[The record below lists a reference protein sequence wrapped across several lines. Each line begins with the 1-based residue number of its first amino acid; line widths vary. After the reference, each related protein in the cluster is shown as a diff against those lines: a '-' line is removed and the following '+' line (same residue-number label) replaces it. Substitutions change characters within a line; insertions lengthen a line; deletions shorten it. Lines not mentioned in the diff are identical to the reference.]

1 MSKLLIILLISF
13 IYIDCIKEK
22 LVNLKL
28 NLEKIETKTVGKKGT
43 LIALFTQYDKMI
55 FANSQ
60 KEECFDSIITD
71 GSNNYNVRCGLW
83 NSKKTSEEIYIFCN
97 IEEKIPVG
105 IYEILFETK
114 PFTYRE
120 YNVTL
125 NVNKEEISHKFE
137 KVDKN
142 IIDLYSDTQTI
153 IIENS
158 VDSYELKFN
167 IVSYNQEKLFFNYA
181 MELECKSEKNILK
194 CPFTKKELLS
204 YLPTPN
210 FENRIT
216 YLDTNNYDEIEIPL
230 IGQIT
235 FEIKDIPKRD
245 IFIGIKKLLVDTNE
259 DDTFIAYETNVTDIP
274 NHYQVLDGFSLT
286 FINKDDEGIECE
298 FPNEC
303 YFFKYDNYP
312 LYIACFVNQEGENK
326 LVEIEKEIKFEK
338 YSELYN
344 YRIQPVKNNEIIKH
358 KGYGSFIYWY
368 YPKVLDFTKNT
379 GNTSIL
385 FNIENPDSLDGLT
398 YNENEKDLFC
408 ERVGKNVKKCEI
420 SKEHFKGKQSGYYF
434 IKHANHLGKKTISY
448 EAAPIKV
455 VLDSAFI
462 STYLIYSL
470 ILFLIMI

>member
-125 NVNKEEISHKFE
+125 NVNKEEISPKFE

-142 IIDLYSDTQTI
+142 IVDLYSDTQTI

-167 IVSYNQEKLFFNYA
+167 IVSYNQEKLFFNHR
-181 MELECKSEKNILK
+181 
-194 CPFTKKELLS
+194 T
-204 YLPTPN
+204 
-210 FENRIT
+210 
-216 YLDTNNYDEIEIPL
+216 
-230 IGQIT
+230 
-235 FEIKDIPKRD
+235 
-245 IFIGIKKLLVDTNE
+245 
-259 DDTFIAYETNVTDIP
+259 
-274 NHYQVLDGFSLT
+274 H
-286 FINKDDEGIECE
+286 
-298 FPNEC
+298 
-303 YFFKYDNYP
+303 
-312 LYIACFVNQEGENK
+312 
-326 LVEIEKEIKFEK
+326 
-338 YSELYN
+338 
-344 YRIQPVKNNEIIKH
+344 
-358 KGYGSFIYWY
+358 
-368 YPKVLDFTKNT
+368 
-379 GNTSIL
+379 
-385 FNIENPDSLDGLT
+385 
-398 YNENEKDLFC
+398 
-408 ERVGKNVKKCEI
+408 
-420 SKEHFKGKQSGYYF
+420 
-434 IKHANHLGKKTISY
+434 
-448 EAAPIKV
+448 
-455 VLDSAFI
+455 
-462 STYLIYSL
+462 
-470 ILFLIMI
+470 